1 MKRTIYDCWN
11 CRHSHS
17 DNPYGIDYCE
27 VHDTRC
33 SFAHDD
39 CDNFEPIT
47 DGNER
52 HPQPPRRLSVIGW
65 YLLVMAIAVLLG
77 WLLMGCTTTRYVPVT
92 ETHTEHHWHTDTVRE
107 RDSTHTE
114 RNTIIREM
122 DSAAMA
128 RYGIQMQANQRAWLV
143 LQREMENRLR
153 ELEHT
158 AAQRDTVH
166 DSIPV
171 PYPVTEYV
179 ERKRSAV
186 EWGLMIIGALMLIG
200 GIVWIII
207 KIKQLLFS
215 VNTK

>member
-11 CRHSHS
+11 CRHHNS

-39 CDNFEPIT
+39 CDDFEPT
-47 DGNER
+47 DSGNER
-52 HPQPPRRLSVIGW
+52 QPQPPRRLTVIIW
-65 YLLVMAIAVLLG
+65 YLEIIAVAAILG

-92 ETHTEHHWHTDTVRE
+92 ETHTEHHWHTDTVKE

-114 RNTIIREM
+114 RETVIREV

-153 ELEHT
+153 ELEHMT
-158 AAQRDTVH
+158 ANKDTVR

-179 ERKRSAV
+179 ERKRSTL
-186 EWGLMIIGALMLIG
+186 EWGLLIIGVAALIG
-200 GIVWIII
+200 GIVWAIF
-207 KIKQLLFS
+207 KIKHLLFS
-215 VNTK
+215 VKY